1 MFDPA
6 AAELTA
12 MEAEGR
18 ACGPDEEAEV
28 CGTHKGDDDEDAE
41 EPPKKKSKGS
51 VDLTVLAAK
60 GDGAKGARNRG
71 SASSPSAK
79 SICKKPDETVEP
91 ARGTAAYWIW
101 KIDLQEVLGG
111 NAMKAPLHHVE
122 QLMKKSSTNDGDRR
136 RLSAH
141 LKLRE
146 VCMQF
151 WPINLTR
158 LNGKELN
165 DAIDSVLKA
174 GVAFPLTSRV
184 NLLKN
189 SFYKEWAEGAGV
201 DIDDEGSKAMAQ
213 KVLKRFQPWRSSE
226 VAAEFDPKN
235 PTLMSV
241 GLSDKSLCEM
251 LIFELWVGKVA
262 NWISEG
268 EGAAEAKVQTFCET
282 LLAEWSLPE
291 DAVVGLQA
299 GEALLQSR
307 KAAAVLLCLTNNT
320 ITKNTT
326 VAQYIDAKLLEGAA
340 LQTAKELT
348 VMAAVS
354 QAVTESPSWSAKL
367 TKTVK
372 AVKYFQELVPI
383 VVRSLNLLGSLA
395 SKGPSV
401 EFCTHMIG
409 MFSALPRYRATLVD
423 GAVDEF
429 ELEVV
434 KVALDMSK
442 QVANS
447 EGTDQFL
454 CNNDLVVAHK
464 KLLEEMVQAVPANDD
479 ARRLSKALAA
489 TVAKFAV
496 KDRMHG
502 LQEMMAKFMDGD
514 QSINSSLLGD
524 LRKMA
529 KSDVGE
535 DMVSSMASF
544 FDFLCAQLG
553 LANISNCDSSV
564 QMSLLDALSPF
575 MKSGGEVTRERM
587 WSFLACAGQL
597 AKRSARLQ
605 QLKGPLAKGPDREV
619 AALDVYKALKDLKKA
634 KGVLGL
640 GFADCAVVDEIDQFT
655 REAHTKFEVLAKDFV
670 TGYQL
675 AKVLEGSQSLKT
687 KIDENNAIK
696 AWLTDAEVDP
706 EPDKLKALAKSTLKG
721 LDEFSL
727 DKSIDSLAADPYD
740 TVYSYIQGGP

>member
-1 MFDPA
+1 
-6 AAELTA
+6 
-12 MEAEGR
+12 
-18 ACGPDEEAEV
+18 
-28 CGTHKGDDDEDAE
+28 
-41 EPPKKKSKGS
+41 
-51 VDLTVLAAK
+51 
-60 GDGAKGARNRG
+60 
-71 SASSPSAK
+71 
-79 SICKKPDETVEP
+79 
-91 ARGTAAYWIW
+91 
-101 KIDLQEVLGG
+101 
-111 NAMKAPLHHVE
+111 
-122 QLMKKSSTNDGDRR
+122 
-136 RLSAH
+136 
-141 LKLRE
+141 
-146 VCMQF
+146 
-151 WPINLTR
+151 
-158 LNGKELN
+158 
-165 DAIDSVLKA
+165 
-174 GVAFPLTSRV
+174 
-184 NLLKN
+184 
-189 SFYKEWAEGAGV
+189 
-201 DIDDEGSKAMAQ
+201 
-213 KVLKRFQPWRSSE
+213 
-226 VAAEFDPKN
+226 
-235 PTLMSV
+235 
-241 GLSDKSLCEM
+241 
-251 LIFELWVGKVA
+251 
-262 NWISEG
+262 
-268 EGAAEAKVQTFCET
+268 
-282 LLAEWSLPE
+282 
-291 DAVVGLQA
+291 
-299 GEALLQSR
+299 
-307 KAAAVLLCLTNNT
+307 
-320 ITKNTT
+320 
-326 VAQYIDAKLLEGAA
+326 
-340 LQTAKELT
+340 
-348 VMAAVS
+348 
-354 QAVTESPSWSAKL
+354 
-367 TKTVK
+367 
-372 AVKYFQELVPI
+372 
-383 VVRSLNLLGSLA
+383 
-395 SKGPSV
+395 
-401 EFCTHMIG
+401 MIG

-447 EGTDQFL
+447 EGKDQFL

-496 KDRMHG
+496 RDRMNA
-502 LQEMMAKFMDGD
+502 LLEMMAKFVKGD
-514 QSINSSLLGD
+514 QSVNSSLLGD

-575 MKSGGEVTRERM
+575 MKSGGQVTRERM

-634 KGVLGL
+634 KGVLGQ
-640 GFADCAVVDEIDQFT
+640 GFADCAVVGEIDQFT
-655 REAHTKFEVLAKDFV
+655 GEAYTKFEVLAKDFV

-675 AKVLEGSQSLKT
+675 AKVQEGSQSLKT

-706 EPDKLKALAKSTLKG
+706 EPDKLKALAESTLKG

-727 DKSIDSLAADPYD
+727 EKCIDSLAADPYD